1 LAFPTARRKVES
13 MSSQYEKTCCTE
25 KPINFQN
32 TKARIN
38 KIMYRCCCLFR
49 IGFCR
54 EYKAVKR
61 DEVEQLSPSQMV
73 QIMKVHSDSSS
84 VVQLVQER
92 IYVLMIHIGAM
103 ENQKYIYLVRS
114 KVVKQK
120 CLCIS
125 NDCICIQV
133 CNRRHSKIEDGQ
145 LCFEKSIFTLF
156 TQCLSSSSAL

>member
-1 LAFPTARRKVES
+1 VALAFPTARRKVES
-13 MSSQYEKTCCTE
+13 ISSQYEKACCTE
-25 KPINFQN
+25 NPINFQK

-38 KIMYRCCCLFR
+38 KYYVPLLMFVQSKFLQR
-49 IGFCR
+49 IEGRYTVAMF
-54 EYKAVKR
+54 
-61 DEVEQLSPSQMV
+61 VEQLSPSQMV

-125 NDCICIQV
+125 NDCIWI
-133 CNRRHSKIEDGQ
+133 
-145 LCFEKSIFTLF
+145 
-156 TQCLSSSSAL
+156 